1 MFLILLSEIVFFANF
16 ACDKSRWF
24 SPSLPP
30 KKKMFA
36 GGKLSCLK
44 RIVKFLRVLLKTNQN
59 NCTFLRLLL
68 AINRNNFWQKSIK
81 ATFASGKSRW
91 LKKSKY
97 IFANFVGD
105 KFRWLQLSR
114 LVLAINR
121 DDCSFLRLLVVI
133 NQDECIFLLTINRD
147 NCSFFS
153 NTLIRIATPGLW
165 RYPIENQRKWL
176 LVLIHINAFKW
187 KNIEPY
193 PSIDNCWI
201 IFLL

>member
-1 MFLILLSEIVFFANF
+1 MVSKIAYQNLNWKSCTKSSFRITVLITNCLLRSRIWFYAMFLILLSEIVFFANF

-24 SPSLPP
+24 FPSLPP

-44 RIVKFLRVLLKTNQN
+44 QIVKFLRVLLKTNQN

-91 LKKSKY
+91 LKKSEY

-114 LVLAINR
+114 LVLEINR

-133 NQDECIFLLTINRD
+133 NQDECIF
-147 NCSFFS
+147 C
-153 NTLIRIATPGLW
+153 
-165 RYPIENQRKWL
+165 
-176 LVLIHINAFKW
+176 
-187 KNIEPY
+187 
-193 PSIDNCWI
+193 
-201 IFLL
+201 

>member
-1 MFLILLSEIVFFANF
+1 MITNCLLRSRIWFYAMFLILLPEIVFFANF

-91 LKKSKY
+91 LKKNEY
-97 IFANFVGD
+97 IFTTFVSD
-105 KFRWLQLSR
+105 KLRWLQLFAGDKPRWLQLFATFGSDKSR
-114 LVLAINR
+114 WMHL
-121 DDCSFLRLLVVI
+121 F
-133 NQDECIFLLTINRD
+133 
-147 NCSFFS
+147 
-153 NTLIRIATPGLW
+153 ATFANNKS
-165 RYPIENQRKWL
+165 R
-176 LVLIHINAFKW
+176 
-187 KNIEPY
+187 
-193 PSIDNCWI
+193 
-201 IFLL
+201 